1 MSRSER
7 VILILTIAIFAVG
20 CLPTALGDLV
30 NLTVFNVAFNKIQG
44 QLSTRSEAPTFPTHL
59 ALLNEI
65 RAMAGA
71 PRAVGPF
78 SAKSSS

>member
-1 MSRSER
+1 MQALTDNKSIRLSVSLTLISLTSVMSK
-7 VILILTIAIFAVG
+7 G
-20 CLPTALGDLV
+20 
-30 NLTVFNVAFNKIQG
+30 NLFLA
-44 QLSTRSEAPTFPTHL
+44 TFPTHL